1 MKSRAHQQIGSSSTT
16 ASVKNKGEKG
26 EETEGVMHE
35 GNQHV
40 LRSYAV
46 FILIDVQMKK
56 LSSARR
62 EQVADMKLASE
73 CHSISMI

>member
-1 MKSRAHQQIGSSSTT
+1 MKSRAHQQIGSLSTT
-16 ASVKNKGEKG
+16 VNAKNKGEEG
-26 EETEGVMHE
+26 EETEGVVHE

-46 FILIDVQMKK
+46 FILIDVEMKK

-62 EQVADMKLASE
+62 
-73 CHSISMI
+73 

>member
-35 GNQHV
+35 GNQRV

-46 FILIDVQMKK
+46 FILIED
-56 LSSARR
+56 
-62 EQVADMKLASE
+62 
-73 CHSISMI
+73 